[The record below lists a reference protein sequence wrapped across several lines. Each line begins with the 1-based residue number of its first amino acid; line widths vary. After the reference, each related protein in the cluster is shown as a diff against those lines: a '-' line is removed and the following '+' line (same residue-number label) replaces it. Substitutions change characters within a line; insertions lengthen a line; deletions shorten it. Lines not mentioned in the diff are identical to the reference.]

1 MTGIVVDAS
10 ETMREAFAELAQL
23 RAQTRLLAQRNAQLE
38 TALETRIVIE
48 QAKGML
54 AERLRVSPDEAFEAL
69 RRAARSNRVKLHALA
84 AAVVASRETPRE
96 LAGTKRFPDPPAA
109 A

>member
-1 MTGIVVDAS
+1 MTGVVLGTTAAPRD
-10 ETMREAFAELAQL
+10 TGAELAQL
-23 RAQTRLLAQRNAQLE
+23 RAQARLLAERNAQLE

-54 AERLRVSPDEAFEAL
+54 AERLRVSPDEAFQTL

-96 LAGTKRFPDPPAA
+96 LAPRGRSPDPPAA

>member
-1 MTGIVVDAS
+1 MTGVAVDTSPVRDAG
-10 ETMREAFAELAQL
+10 AELARL
-23 RAQTRLLAQRNAQLE
+23 RAQTRLLAERNAQLE

-54 AERLRVSPDEAFEAL
+54 AERLRVSPDEAFQTL
-69 RRAARSNRVKLHALA
+69 RRAARSHRVKLHALA
-84 AAVVASRETPRE
+84 AAVVASREMPRE
-96 LAGTKRFPDPPAA
+96 LSPPGPFPDRPAA